1 MLFLMFCSNYSQTK
15 NYGVP
20 QLVLLIPFLAL
31 SVSLQC
37 RSHKH
42 MESILRK
49 AGVIWPY
56 TIRVSG
62 CRHGEEGG
70 ASILL
75 PTEPWRTNRWMDLR
89 GKETSHHVLECFI
102 KGNPC
107 TDEEETFLMICLS
120 HKNKPII
127 IWLIHRD
134 LEAMFYYLMDP
145 SIVILPSVRVIFLSN
160 KSYWIKWQR

>member
-49 AGVIWPY
+49 AELYDHIPLGFQVADMEKKA
-56 TIRVSG
+56 VQ
-62 CRHGEEGG
+62 
-70 ASILL
+70 
-75 PTEPWRTNRWMDLR
+75 
-89 GKETSHHVLECFI
+89 V
-102 KGNPC
+102 
-107 TDEEETFLMICLS
+107 
-120 HKNKPII
+120 
-127 IWLIHRD
+127 
-134 LEAMFYYLMDP
+134 FYYLRSPEEEIDGWIYEEKRHPIM
-145 SIVILPSVRVIFLSN
+145 SWNASSKGIRVLMRKRHS
-160 KSYWIKWQR
+160 S